1 MNRKRHLYY
10 LHLESYLH
18 DTVETALDLMT
29 TFVFAD
35 DEQKHLKSK
44 RHSRRHRGNSILTS
58 QSIAGTS
65 HDASSPSTGVT
76 PTRRFS
82 SQNKRPNSRVIPE
95 SSNMLSEQ
103 QIILKQS
110 VPVIKPCPNHK
121 LSPVINKL
129 KDDEMNDA
137 DEVGELVLR
146 QTRPKGTKSIQ
157 AIVLNVPFHENN
169 HKSSSLRSSNS
180 NRSYSSNCSED
191 PSLYGAQI
199 LSSSQ
204 GATSSLNKNK
214 QLSRTPTRGYSNN
227 DLATDSFSF
236 AEDSLAYSADED
248 RVDSSPHYVT
258 NSNVLKLKRELRN
271 FTPLHEIQDE
281 DEEAS
286 AKSEESSLNLGD
298 AGGFDKA
305 SAVET
310 SSSSS
315 PRLKKKDKKI
325 SPISRPRS
333 NGSFVMHEIDGFPR
347 TVSLSSSSE
356 DARKWSHLSRH
367 RKSAAAAP
375 TKSTRGSK
383 KTDGSKD
390 KIDSECPDLF
400 NSQWWMCGLAD
411 ALLLRTN
418 TTT

>member
-1 MNRKRHLYY
+1 
-10 LHLESYLH
+10 
-18 DTVETALDLMT
+18 MT

-58 QSIAGTS
+58 QSIADTS
-65 HDASSPSTGVT
+65 HDASSPSKGDI
-76 PTRRFS
+76 PTRRSS
-82 SQNKRPNSRVIPE
+82 SQNRWPNSRVIPE

-110 VPVIKPCPNHK
+110 VPDIMSCPNHK
-121 LSPVINKL
+121 LSSVINKL
-129 KDDEMNDA
+129 KDDEMNYE
-137 DEVGELVLR
+137 DEAGELVLR
-146 QTRPKGTKSIQ
+146 RTRPKGTKTIQ
-157 AIVLNVPFHENN
+157 AIVLNVPSHENN

-180 NRSYSSNCSED
+180 NRSFSSNCSED

-199 LSSSQ
+199 LSSSR
-204 GATSSLNKNK
+204 GATSSLNKNQ

-258 NSNVLKLKRELRN
+258 NSNNVKLNRELRN

-298 AGGFDKA
+298 AGGFDK
-305 SAVET
+305 SNAVET

-315 PRLKKKDKKI
+315 HRIKKIEKKI

-333 NGSFVMHEIDGFPR
+333 NGSFGMHEIDGFPR

-356 DARKWSHLSRH
+356 DARKCSYLSRH
-367 RKSAAAAP
+367 RKSAAVAP
-375 TKSTRGSK
+375 TKSSRGSNK
-383 KTDGSKD
+383 INSSDD

-400 NSQWWMCGLAD
+400 YSQWWMCGLAD
-411 ALLLRTN
+411 VLLLRTN
-418 TTT
+418 TT